1 MSKDLPLDLFL
12 IISSL
17 TPIINVDLLIR
28 NEKKQILLAWR
39 NDVLL
44 GNGWHIPGGIIR
56 FKETFH
62 QRIQKVVQLEI
73 GVKSIKCS
81 KRPISISQCFLK
93 GDIRGHQISLLFD
106 CFLPSTIKL
115 GKMKIKKPTPGALK
129 WHTSCPKDLLATQ
142 RFYQDFFTSA
152 PVRRIDEEWWTH
164 KTNTGRAPKE
174 PLIIINPPDSVQ
186 RVFGSFP
193 EQTRKK
199 SRAKCRP
206 GGDFFRDDLVD

>member
-39 NDVLL
+39 NDVLF

-62 QRIQKVVQLEI
+62 QRIQRVAQLEI
-73 GVKSIKCS
+73 GVKSIKYL
-81 KRPISISQCFLK
+81 KRPILISQCFFK
-93 GDIRGHQISLLFD
+93 GDIRGHAISLLFD
-106 CFLPSTIKL
+106 CFLHSNIKL
-115 GKMKIKKPTPGALK
+115 DKMKVKKPTNGALK

-142 RFYQDFFTSA
+142 QFCQKFFT
-152 PVRRIDEEWWTH
+152 E
-164 KTNTGRAPKE
+164 
-174 PLIIINPPDSVQ
+174 
-186 RVFGSFP
+186 
-193 EQTRKK
+193 
-199 SRAKCRP
+199 
-206 GGDFFRDDLVD
+206 